1 MLVLTVFVCA
11 GLIAG
16 ALAAGVTAFVN
27 RDPAHVSHGP
37 VHAVAGATR
46 RSIERH
52 ILSER
57 VTEIYQAANGREAME
72 LFERYRPEFVT
83 MDLTMPEMDGLT
95 CISRMMALKPDTR
108 LMVISALGDAETAIE
123 AVERGANEYV
133 VKPFSAEELNL
144 ALANLVAG
152 A

>member
-1 MLVLTVFVCA
+1 MGVETVLGTSGRLLIVDDSSTV
-11 GLIAG
+11 
-16 ALAAGVTAFVN
+16 
-27 RDPAHVSHGP
+27 
-37 VHAVAGATR
+37 R

-52 ILSER
+52 ILSDR

-95 CISRMMALKPDTR
+95 CISKMMALKPDTR

-133 VKPFSAEELNL
+133 VKPFSAEDLNL

-152 A
+152 V

>member
-1 MLVLTVFVCA
+1 MGVRTVLGTSGSLLIVDDSSTV
-11 GLIAG
+11 
-16 ALAAGVTAFVN
+16 
-27 RDPAHVSHGP
+27 
-37 VHAVAGATR
+37 R

-52 ILSER
+52 IFSNR
-57 VTEIYQAANGREAME
+57 VTEIYQAANGREALE

-95 CISRMMALKPDTR
+95 CISKMMALKPDTR

-133 VKPFSAEELNL
+133 VKPFSPGDLNL

-152 A
+152 T

>member
-1 MLVLTVFVCA
+1 MLETSGKL
-11 GLIAG
+11 LI
-16 ALAAGVTAFVN
+16 VDDSSTI
-27 RDPAHVSHGP
+27 
-37 VHAVAGATR
+37 R

-52 ILSER
+52 ILSDR
-57 VTEIYQAANGREAME
+57 VTAIYQAGNGREAME

-95 CISRMMALKPDTR
+95 CISKMMALKPDTR

-133 VKPFSAEELNL
+133 VKPFSVADLNL

>member
-1 MLVLTVFVCA
+1 MSGTSGRLLIVDDSSTV
-11 GLIAG
+11 
-16 ALAAGVTAFVN
+16 
-27 RDPAHVSHGP
+27 
-37 VHAVAGATR
+37 R

-52 ILSER
+52 ILSDR
-57 VTEIYQAANGREAME
+57 VTKIYQAANGREAME

-133 VKPFSAEELNL
+133 VKPFSAEDLNL
-144 ALANLVAG
+144 ALANLIAE

>member
-1 MLVLTVFVCA
+1 MIVDDSSTV
-11 GLIAG
+11 
-16 ALAAGVTAFVN
+16 
-27 RDPAHVSHGP
+27 
-37 VHAVAGATR
+37 R

-52 ILSER
+52 IFSER

-95 CISRMMALKPDTR
+95 CISKMMALNPDTR

-133 VKPFSAEELNL
+133 VKPFSAEDLNL

>member
-1 MLVLTVFVCA
+1 MGVRTVP
-11 GLIAG
+11 GTRGSLLI
-16 ALAAGVTAFVN
+16 VDDSSTV
-27 RDPAHVSHGP
+27 
-37 VHAVAGATR
+37 R

-52 ILSER
+52 IFSDR

-95 CISRMMALKPDTR
+95 CITRMMALKPDTR
-108 LMVISALGDAETAIE
+108 LMVISALGDAETAID

-133 VKPFSAEELNL
+133 VKPFSAEDLNL

-152 A
+152 V

>member
-1 MLVLTVFVCA
+1 MSGTSGRLLIVDDSSTV
-11 GLIAG
+11 
-16 ALAAGVTAFVN
+16 
-27 RDPAHVSHGP
+27 
-37 VHAVAGATR
+37 R

-52 ILSER
+52 IFSNR

-95 CISRMMALKPDTR
+95 CISKMMALKPDTR

-133 VKPFSAEELNL
+133 VKPFSAEDLNL
-144 ALANLVAG
+144 ALANLIAE

>member
-1 MLVLTVFVCA
+1 MLGTRGRLLIVDDSSTV
-11 GLIAG
+11 
-16 ALAAGVTAFVN
+16 
-27 RDPAHVSHGP
+27 
-37 VHAVAGATR
+37 R

-52 ILSER
+52 IFSNQ

-95 CISRMMALKPDTR
+95 CISKMMSLKPDTR

-133 VKPFSAEELNL
+133 VKPFSAEDLNL

-152 A
+152 PEALEER

>member
-1 MLVLTVFVCA
+1 MPGTRGKLLIVDDSSTV
-11 GLIAG
+11 
-16 ALAAGVTAFVN
+16 
-27 RDPAHVSHGP
+27 
-37 VHAVAGATR
+37 R

-52 ILSER
+52 ILSDR

-133 VKPFSAEELNL
+133 VKPFSAEDLNL

>member
-1 MLVLTVFVCA
+1 MGVRAVRGASGRLLIVDDSSTV
-11 GLIAG
+11 
-16 ALAAGVTAFVN
+16 
-27 RDPAHVSHGP
+27 
-37 VHAVAGATR
+37 R

-52 ILSER
+52 ILSDR
-57 VTEIYQAANGREAME
+57 VTEIHQAANGREAME

-95 CISRMMALKPDTR
+95 CISRMMAMKPDTR

-133 VKPFSAEELNL
+133 VKPFSAEDLNL
-144 ALANLVAG
+144 ALDNLVAG
-152 A
+152 PEALVER

>member
-1 MLVLTVFVCA
+1 VLGTR
-11 GLIAG
+11 GKLLI
-16 ALAAGVTAFVN
+16 VDDSSTI
-27 RDPAHVSHGP
+27 
-37 VHAVAGATR
+37 R

-52 ILSER
+52 ILSDR
-57 VTEIYQAANGREAME
+57 VTEIYQAANGHQAME
-72 LFERYRPEFVT
+72 LFERYGPEFVT

-95 CISRMMALKPDTR
+95 CISKMMALKPDTR

-133 VKPFSAEELNL
+133 VKPFSAEDLNL

-152 A
+152 S

>member
-1 MLVLTVFVCA
+1 LLIVDDSSTV
-11 GLIAG
+11 
-16 ALAAGVTAFVN
+16 
-27 RDPAHVSHGP
+27 
-37 VHAVAGATR
+37 R

-52 ILSER
+52 ILSDR
-57 VTEIYQAANGREAME
+57 VTKIYQAANGREAMA

-133 VKPFSAEELNL
+133 VKPFSPEDLNL
-144 ALANLVAG
+144 ALANLIAE

>member
-1 MLVLTVFVCA
+1 MGGKTVLGTS
-11 GLIAG
+11 GRLLI
-16 ALAAGVTAFVN
+16 VDDSSV
-27 RDPAHVSHGP
+27 V
-37 VHAVAGATR
+37 R

-52 ILSER
+52 IFSER

-133 VKPFSAEELNL
+133 LKPFSAEDLNL

>member
-1 MLVLTVFVCA
+1 MEIRTVLGTR
-11 GLIAG
+11 GKLLI
-16 ALAAGVTAFVN
+16 VDDSSTI
-27 RDPAHVSHGP
+27 
-37 VHAVAGATR
+37 R

-52 ILSER
+52 ILSDR

-72 LFERYRPEFVT
+72 LFERYCPEFVT

-95 CISRMMALKPDTR
+95 CISKMMALKPDTR

-133 VKPFSAEELNL
+133 VKPFSAEDLNL
-144 ALANLVAG
+144 ALANLVAES
-152 A
+152 

>member
-1 MLVLTVFVCA
+1 MPGVS
-11 GLIAG
+11 G
-16 ALAAGVTAFVN
+16 ALLIVDDSSTV
-27 RDPAHVSHGP
+27 
-37 VHAVAGATR
+37 R

-52 ILSER
+52 ILSNR
-57 VTEIYQAANGREAME
+57 VTRIFQAANGREAME
-72 LFERYRPEFVT
+72 LFERHRPEFVT

-108 LMVISALGDAETAIE
+108 LMVISALADPATAIE

-133 VKPFSAEELNL
+133 VKPFSPEDLNQ
-144 ALANLVAG
+144 ALENLIAG

>member
-1 MLVLTVFVCA
+1 MPGTSGRLLIVDDSSTV
-11 GLIAG
+11 
-16 ALAAGVTAFVN
+16 
-27 RDPAHVSHGP
+27 
-37 VHAVAGATR
+37 R

-52 ILSER
+52 IFSER

-133 VKPFSAEELNL
+133 VKPFSAEDLNL

>member
-1 MLVLTVFVCA
+1 MLGTSGRLLIVDDSSTV
-11 GLIAG
+11 
-16 ALAAGVTAFVN
+16 
-27 RDPAHVSHGP
+27 
-37 VHAVAGATR
+37 R

-52 ILSER
+52 ILSDR
-57 VTEIYQAANGREAME
+57 VTEIYQAADGRQAME

-95 CISRMMALKPDTR
+95 CISKMMALKPDTR

-133 VKPFSAEELNL
+133 VKPFSAEDLNL
-144 ALANLVAG
+144 ALANLIAE

>member
-1 MLVLTVFVCA
+1 MLGTRGKLLIVDDSSTV
-11 GLIAG
+11 
-16 ALAAGVTAFVN
+16 
-27 RDPAHVSHGP
+27 
-37 VHAVAGATR
+37 R

-52 ILSER
+52 IFSDR

-95 CISRMMALKPDTR
+95 CISKMMALKPDTR

-133 VKPFSAEELNL
+133 VKPFSAEDLNL
-144 ALANLVAG
+144 ALSNLVAG
-152 A
+152 V

>member
-1 MLVLTVFVCA
+1 MIVDDSRTV
-11 GLIAG
+11 
-16 ALAAGVTAFVN
+16 
-27 RDPAHVSHGP
+27 
-37 VHAVAGATR
+37 R

-52 ILSER
+52 ILSNR

-108 LMVISALGDAETAIE
+108 LMVISALGDAATAIE

-133 VKPFSAEELNL
+133 VKPFSAEDLNL
-144 ALANLVAG
+144 ALANLIAE

>member
-1 MLVLTVFVCA
+1 VQKASGRLLIVDDSSTV
-11 GLIAG
+11 
-16 ALAAGVTAFVN
+16 
-27 RDPAHVSHGP
+27 
-37 VHAVAGATR
+37 R

-52 ILSER
+52 ILSDR

-95 CISRMMALKPDTR
+95 CISKMMALKPDTR

-123 AVERGANEYV
+123 AVERGANEYI
-133 VKPFSAEELNL
+133 VKPFSAEDLNV
-144 ALANLVAG
+144 ALDNLVTG

>member
-1 MLVLTVFVCA
+1 MEVRTVPRTR
-11 GLIAG
+11 GKLLI
-16 ALAAGVTAFVN
+16 VDDSSTV
-27 RDPAHVSHGP
+27 
-37 VHAVAGATR
+37 R

-52 ILSER
+52 ILSDR
-57 VTEIYQAANGREAME
+57 VSEIYQAANGREAME
-72 LFERYRPEFVT
+72 LFERYGPEFVT

-133 VKPFSAEELNL
+133 VKPFSAEDLNL

>member
-1 MLVLTVFVCA
+1 MGVETVLGTSGRLLIVDDSSTV
-11 GLIAG
+11 
-16 ALAAGVTAFVN
+16 
-27 RDPAHVSHGP
+27 
-37 VHAVAGATR
+37 R

-52 ILSER
+52 IFSNR

-95 CISRMMALKPDTR
+95 CISKMMALKPDTR

-133 VKPFSAEELNL
+133 VKPFSAEDLNL

-152 A
+152 S

>member
-1 MLVLTVFVCA
+1 MQGVRTVLETS
-11 GLIAG
+11 GKLLI
-16 ALAAGVTAFVN
+16 VDDSSTI
-27 RDPAHVSHGP
+27 
-37 VHAVAGATR
+37 R

-52 ILSER
+52 ILSDR
-57 VTEIYQAANGREAME
+57 VTAIYQAGNGREAME

-95 CISRMMALKPDTR
+95 CISKMMALKPDTR

-133 VKPFSAEELNL
+133 VKPFSAADLNL

>member
-1 MLVLTVFVCA
+1 MLGTRGRLLIVDDSSTV
-11 GLIAG
+11 
-16 ALAAGVTAFVN
+16 
-27 RDPAHVSHGP
+27 
-37 VHAVAGATR
+37 R

-52 ILSER
+52 ILSDR

-72 LFERYRPEFVT
+72 LFERHRPEFVT

-95 CISRMMALKPDTR
+95 CISKMMSLKPDTR

-133 VKPFSAEELNL
+133 VKPFSAEDLNL
-144 ALANLVAG
+144 ALANLVARV
-152 A
+152 

>member
-1 MLVLTVFVCA
+1 LLIVDDSSTV
-11 GLIAG
+11 
-16 ALAAGVTAFVN
+16 
-27 RDPAHVSHGP
+27 
-37 VHAVAGATR
+37 R

-52 ILSER
+52 IFSDR

-95 CISRMMALKPDTR
+95 CISKMMALKPDTR

-133 VKPFSAEELNL
+133 VKPFSAEDLNL

>member
-1 MLVLTVFVCA
+1 MPGTRGSLLIVDDSSTV
-11 GLIAG
+11 
-16 ALAAGVTAFVN
+16 
-27 RDPAHVSHGP
+27 
-37 VHAVAGATR
+37 R

-83 MDLTMPEMDGLT
+83 MDLTMPEMDALT
-95 CISRMMALKPDTR
+95 CISKMMALKPDTR
-108 LMVISALGDAETAIE
+108 LIVISALGDAETAIE

-133 VKPFSAEELNL
+133 VKPFSAEDLNL

>member
-1 MLVLTVFVCA
+1 MPGTKGSLLIVDDSSTV
-11 GLIAG
+11 
-16 ALAAGVTAFVN
+16 
-27 RDPAHVSHGP
+27 
-37 VHAVAGATR
+37 R

-95 CISRMMALKPDTR
+95 CITRMMTLKPDTR

-133 VKPFSAEELNL
+133 VKPFSAEDLNL

-152 A
+152 V

>member
-1 MLVLTVFVCA
+1 MGVRTVP
-11 GLIAG
+11 GTSGRLLI
-16 ALAAGVTAFVN
+16 VDDSSTV
-27 RDPAHVSHGP
+27 
-37 VHAVAGATR
+37 R

-52 ILSER
+52 ILSDR
-57 VTEIYQAANGREAME
+57 VTEIYQAANGREALE

-133 VKPFSAEELNL
+133 VKPFSAKDLNL
-144 ALANLVAG
+144 ALANLVAD

>member
-1 MLVLTVFVCA
+1 LIVDDSSTV
-11 GLIAG
+11 
-16 ALAAGVTAFVN
+16 
-27 RDPAHVSHGP
+27 
-37 VHAVAGATR
+37 R

-52 ILSER
+52 IFSDR
-57 VTEIYQAANGREAME
+57 VTEIYQAANGREALE

-95 CISRMMALKPDTR
+95 CISRMMAIKPDTR
-108 LMVISALGDAETAIE
+108 LMVISALGDAATAIE

-133 VKPFSAEELNL
+133 VKPFSAEDLNQ

-152 A
+152 V

>member
-1 MLVLTVFVCA
+1 MKGIRGKLLIVDDSSTV
-11 GLIAG
+11 
-16 ALAAGVTAFVN
+16 
-27 RDPAHVSHGP
+27 
-37 VHAVAGATR
+37 R

-52 ILSER
+52 ILSEK

-95 CISRMMALKPDTR
+95 CISKMMALKPDTR

-133 VKPFSAEELNL
+133 VKPFSAEDLNL

-152 A
+152 PEGLEGR

>member
-1 MLVLTVFVCA
+1 MGVRTVP
-11 GLIAG
+11 GTSGRLLI
-16 ALAAGVTAFVN
+16 VDDSSTV
-27 RDPAHVSHGP
+27 
-37 VHAVAGATR
+37 R

-95 CISRMMALKPDTR
+95 CISKMMALKPDTR

-133 VKPFSAEELNL
+133 VKPFSAEDLNL

-152 A
+152 V

>member
-1 MLVLTVFVCA
+1 MEVRTVP
-11 GLIAG
+11 GTRGSLLI
-16 ALAAGVTAFVN
+16 VDDSSTV
-27 RDPAHVSHGP
+27 
-37 VHAVAGATR
+37 R

-52 ILSER
+52 IFSDR

-95 CISRMMALKPDTR
+95 CITRMMAMKPDTR

-133 VKPFSAEELNL
+133 VKPFSAEDLNL

-152 A
+152 V

>member
-1 MLVLTVFVCA
+1 MGVRTVLGTSDRKSGRLLIVDDSSTV
-11 GLIAG
+11 
-16 ALAAGVTAFVN
+16 
-27 RDPAHVSHGP
+27 
-37 VHAVAGATR
+37 R

-52 ILSER
+52 ILSDR
-57 VTEIYQAANGREAME
+57 VTEVYQAANGREAME

-95 CISRMMALKPDTR
+95 CISKMMALKPDTR

-133 VKPFSAEELNL
+133 VKPFSAEDLNL
-144 ALANLVAG
+144 ALANLVAEP
-152 A
+152 

>member
-1 MLVLTVFVCA
+1 MGVRTVLGTS
-11 GLIAG
+11 GKLLI
-16 ALAAGVTAFVN
+16 VDDSSTI
-27 RDPAHVSHGP
+27 
-37 VHAVAGATR
+37 R

-52 ILSER
+52 IFSDR

-95 CISRMMALKPDTR
+95 CISKMMALKPDTR

-133 VKPFSAEELNL
+133 VKPFSAEDLNL
-144 ALANLVAG
+144 ALANLVAE

>member
-1 MLVLTVFVCA
+1 MIVDDSSTV
-11 GLIAG
+11 
-16 ALAAGVTAFVN
+16 
-27 RDPAHVSHGP
+27 
-37 VHAVAGATR
+37 R

-52 ILSER
+52 ILSDR
-57 VTEIYQAANGREAME
+57 VTAIYQAGNGREAME

-95 CISRMMALKPDTR
+95 CISKMMALKPDTR

-133 VKPFSAEELNL
+133 VKPFSAEDLNL
-144 ALANLVAG
+144 ALDNLVAG

>member
-1 MLVLTVFVCA
+1 MQRIKGKLLIVDDSSTV
-11 GLIAG
+11 
-16 ALAAGVTAFVN
+16 
-27 RDPAHVSHGP
+27 
-37 VHAVAGATR
+37 R

-52 ILSER
+52 IFSNQ

-95 CISRMMALKPDTR
+95 CISKMMALKPDTR

-133 VKPFSAEELNL
+133 VKPFSAEDLNL
-144 ALANLVAG
+144 ALANLVAE